1 LLPATELT
9 NINVKLEKAKV
20 RGHPCLF
27 ALAASV
33 SDPALSHSQQFDRQD
48 AASVADRNKTHSLSK
63 EGQA

>member
-1 LLPATELT
+1 LQAPGLT

-20 RGHPCLF
+20 RGLPRLF

-33 SDPALSHSQQFDRQD
+33 SDPALSHRQQFDRQD
-48 AASVADRNKTHSLSK
+48 AASVADGNTTHSLSK

>member
-1 LLPATELT
+1 M
-9 NINVKLEKAKV
+9 NVKLEKAKV

-33 SDPALSHSQQFDRQD
+33 SDPALSHRQQFDRQD
-48 AASVADRNKTHSLSK
+48 AASVADGNKTHSLSK